1 MKALDRTLAA
11 WAKEYRE
18 TLDPSIVKLI
28 EGAKQD
34 LHFGPAYGEE
44 SDFPG
49 FETATCKIREA
60 LEDMPSVLYVDTGAE
75 CWSESESGPDECGNC
90 YAQGTVADEDSEDES
105 AKVECPCC
113 NGTGKTEP
121 FLEETYQVERHDL
134 IGALVG
140 RDLAGY
146 L

>member
-34 LHFGPAYGEE
+34 LRFGPAYGEE

-49 FETATCKIREA
+49 FETACLAIKSA
-60 LEDMPSVLYVDTGAE
+60 LENMPRTLYVDVDAEQWSETEPEPSDCDACCASGHDIQAPEDDDDPCPECHGTGAI
-75 CWSESESGPDECGNC
+75 P
-90 YAQGTVADEDSEDES
+90 
-105 AKVECPCC
+105 
-113 NGTGKTEP
+113 
-121 FLEETYQVERHDL
+121 
-134 IGALVG
+134 
-140 RDLAGY
+140 
-146 L
+146 